1 MAFKRVTV
9 TKESASGRNQRFHD
23 NIIGRS
29 MTRRQFVSAIK
40 RGDYAKYHVRDIGNT
55 ATPASNPDNK
65 RGNNL
70 G

>member
-9 TKESASGRNQRFHD
+9 TEETETGRNQRFHD
-23 NIIGRS
+23 NVTGRDMS
-29 MTRRQFVSAIK
+29 AHQFVSAIK
-40 RGDYAKYHVRDIGNT
+40 RGDYAKYHVRYIGNT
-55 ATPASNPDNK
+55 PTPASNPDNK